1 MAKESSGLYHW
12 TIITRILKFTL
23 SCTTPPHP
31 HFPRPQRK
39 KIKYSVEVNRLS
51 RLGFC
56 LCLQPSFSP
65 HSMDPQ
71 LHLQELLCFPNT
83 TYSGPCLCAS
93 LSMELEHPDLPVP
106 SLIRLLSISPLFSN
120 SFHFSLSLH
129 FFLSSLLYFVFTP
142 LLFSFIFFHLLGN
155 QTRRQWD

>member
-106 SLIRLLSISPLFSN
+106 SLIRFLLTCRFNPATSPEESQGTLTRPAPSTP
-120 SFHFSLSLH
+120 SLNVHQSLYH
-129 FFLSSLLYFVFTP
+129 GSHVKWRFP
-142 LLFSFIFFHLLGN
+142 I
-155 QTRRQWD
+155 RP